1 MKSGVEWADMKSRPA
16 ADMKS
21 GCLCACWSWV
31 WVVAGVEV
39 GERKELHVGDHGSVV
54 TKKPHPHSVDLLR
67 NRSPVSPLG
76 PFDGTVAAH
85 AQIGAQHFYITTNTD
100 YVPAV
105 PSLEIPHKVFL
116 RTDMRYGT
124 DDPTLWP
131 QQFTA
136 FYCHLPLISRQGARP
151 ELDIMWWNPGPQDFH
166 VGSALMRGLRRL
178 ALKRFSPFLPPVTDI
193 VVRCRELR
201 RKSPALAI
209 PLFSQ
214 LIQQLLMLLE
224 QLQTL
229 PTTYTKMLFTVT
241 SLQHAFLELD
251 ALYIYMTVYKE
262 RIDNYLAAPAD
273 VTRPGQFVGA
283 FTAVP
288 SVAQQLFGAG
298 IPFWF
303 IRGYEVF
310 DQENILSVVPLMQPN
325 FDLPDPDA
333 HAEGAPPA
341 LYTGN
346 STSEKIAAIQRAAHQ
361 TPWYTDPFE
370 LKLTRT
376 SDAAPRTTLVHG
388 TASTSRSV
396 APPLAAS
403 SGSAGVQSNQQ
414 PKSRYKPYPP
424 KALTPKN
431 PTAKAE
437 HDKFAV
443 LTVPGMPLCIA
454 SMADALARVD
464 RSVTPY
470 SSDGADRRYVFPEP
484 TLLVNSSEDRC
495 RKFLHHWRLLADGFI
510 YGLTQNQPQLLSA
523 QEWRDILEGLL
534 TQCGAANSRTQRR
547 SSSLQDRIRP
557 VLDASNVTSIVGFPV
572 PLQDLPHFSLEQ
584 TREIVWQVAETGF
597 RFEFCALDRCASG
610 QVRFDQARDCF
621 AGHMLV
627 GVPLTMSK
635 QGWAAAALE
644 ERHRYVG
651 RTACLMLN
659 WTTKSARPD
668 IIRRVKASS
677 EWSPAD
683 MERLEAAVCQY
694 YTQAFWEYFGR
705 AAVLPMRLD
714 HELEK
719 EDGEI

>member
-1 MKSGVEWADMKSRPA
+1 
-16 ADMKS
+16 MKS

-54 TKKPHPHSVDLLR
+54 TQKTTPPQHRPTPQPF
-67 NRSPVSPLG
+67 SP
-76 PFDGTVAAH
+76 AH

-116 RTDMRYGT
+116 RMDMRYGT

-136 FYCHLPLISRQGARP
+136 FYCHLPLISRQGARL
-151 ELDIMWWNPGPQDFH
+151 EMDIMWWNPGPQDFH
-166 VGSALMRGLRRL
+166 VGSALTRGLGRL

-193 VVRCRELR
+193 VARCRELR

-209 PLFSQ
+209 PLFGQ

-241 SLQHAFLELD
+241 SLQRAFLELD

-273 VTRPGQFVGA
+273 VTRPGQARSRRFHLWLSSFSA
-283 FTAVP
+283 PAYR
-288 SVAQQLFGAG
+288 FGLS
-298 IPFWF
+298 
-303 IRGYEVF
+303 E
-310 DQENILSVVPLMQPN
+310 DTSVVPLTQPN

-376 SDAAPRTTLVHG
+376 SDAAPTDDSRPVTPPSVPVSSG

-403 SGSAGVQSNQQ
+403 SGSVGVQSNQQ

-424 KALTPKN
+424 KAPTPKN

-437 HDKFAV
+437 RDKFAV
-443 LTVPGMPLCIA
+443 LTVPGMPLCVA

-484 TLLVNSSEDRC
+484 ALLVNSSEDRC
-495 RKFLHHWRLLADGFI
+495 RKFLHHWSLLADGFI

-523 QEWRDILEGLL
+523 QEWRDVLEGLL
-534 TQCGAANSRTQRR
+534 TQRGAANSRTQRR

-557 VLDASNVTSIVGFPV
+557 A
-572 PLQDLPHFSLEQ
+572 
-584 TREIVWQVAETGF
+584 
-597 RFEFCALDRCASG
+597 
-610 QVRFDQARDCF
+610 
-621 AGHMLV
+621 LV
-627 GVPLTMSK
+627 GILRRGLLQTAEKRDVFGASSCRNKRVKPSGHNIYYILLKVTDIPHNL
-635 QGWAAAALE
+635 AAICTCEKA
-644 ERHRYVG
+644 VG
-651 RTACLMLN
+651 RKISLLRPKFVVYV
-659 WTTKSARPD
+659 KS
-668 IIRRVKASS
+668 
-677 EWSPAD
+677 EETE
-683 MERLEAAVCQY
+683 M
-694 YTQAFWEYFGR
+694 FG
-705 AAVLPMRLD
+705 
-714 HELEK
+714 
-719 EDGEI
+719 G